1 MQQLPSSQ
9 LEGPLRD
16 DASTAE
22 LLREALDEAKE
33 LARIEVE
40 LARADVKKE
49 IVRSKHAAI
58 GFGAALV
65 AGLMVLCLLGYALVM
80 ALGGTA
86 LVALVVAGCF
96 LALAGI
102 AAFIGYS
109 LLPKKP
115 LEATRS
121 RLQLDV
127 NQLKE
132 HIA

>member
-40 LARADVKKE
+40 LARADVKSE
-49 IVRSKHAAI
+49 IVRSKRAAI

-65 AGLMVLCLLGYALVM
+65 AALMVLCLLGYALVM

-96 LALAGI
+96 LVVAGVAAL
-102 AAFIGYS
+102 IGYS

>member
-1 MQQLPSSQ
+1 MQQLPSSE
-9 LEGPLRD
+9 LEGPLRN

-40 LARADVKKE
+40 LARADVKHE
-49 IVRSKHAAI
+49 IVRSKRAAI
-58 GFGAALV
+58 GFAVAIVAAL
-65 AGLMVLCLLGYALVM
+65 MVICLLGYALVM
-80 ALGGTA
+80 AFGGTA

-96 LALAGI
+96 LAAAGI
-102 AAFIGYS
+102 AALIGYT

-127 NQLKE
+127 NHLKE